1 MRQSETGK
9 PEGKAGKN
17 PISAG
22 PDARLVIVPKRPLLS
37 PPRSLAL
44 HIPGSGAQGSG
55 YQQDWGCT
63 GMHSIQRPQNLNQIS
78 LSTQESHESQ
88 SQGILI
94 LFIGY
99 AESLLRH
106 VGFSSCRAWAWG
118 SWKRKGQPTP
128 VFSPGKSHGHRRLAG
143 YSP

>member
-88 SQGILI
+88 SQGVLSRTKASRDVHVLI
-94 LFIGY
+94 LGACEYITLY
-99 AESLLRH
+99 ISSLSQAQ
-106 VGFSSCRAWAWG
+106 VQSSEDP
-118 SWKRKGQPTP
+118 QPFLS
-128 VFSPGKSHGHRRLAG
+128 VKSILYH
-143 YSP
+143 S